1 MFLSSAF
8 AQTVE
13 TPVQHVG
20 EAAQHAKG
28 VFPPFDFSFYES
40 HIFWLII
47 CFGLFYVF
55 ISRIIVPRIGG
66 TIEIRRDRI
75 ASDHDKAERMN
86 MERESAIASYERELS
101 DARSRAI
108 AIAQSSAD
116 EIRNKIDQ
124 ERKKSEVELDKK
136 LAESEERLKKI
147 RNDAM
152 RNVNKIAEATAAE
165 IVEEL
170 IGTKVSA
177 SDATAAV
184 KAVSNLE

>member
-1 MFLSSAF
+1 MFLSSAL

-13 TPVQHVG
+13 TPVEHAG
-20 EAAQHAKG
+20 EAAQHAG
-28 VFPPFDFSFYES
+28 RVFPPFDFSYYEL

-47 CFGLFYVF
+47 CFGLFYIF
-55 ISRIIVPRIGG
+55 ISRVIVPRIGG

-101 DARSRAI
+101 EARSRAI

-116 EIRNKIDQ
+116 EIRNKVDE
-124 ERKKSEVELDKK
+124 ERKKSEAELDKK
-136 LAESEERLKKI
+136 LAESEERIKKI
-147 RNDAM
+147 RNNAM
-152 RNVNKIAEATAAE
+152 GNVNKIAETTAAE

-170 IGTKVSA
+170 IGKKVSA

-184 KAVSNLE
+184 KAVSGLE

>member
-13 TPVQHVG
+13 TPVKHAG

-28 VFPPFDFSFYES
+28 VFPPFDFSYYES

-47 CFGLFYVF
+47 CFGLFYII

-101 DARSRAI
+101 EARSRAI

-116 EIRNKIDQ
+116 EIRGKIDE
-124 ERKKSEVELDKK
+124 ERKKSEAELDKK
-136 LAESEERLKKI
+136 LAESEERIKKI
-147 RNDAM
+147 RDGAM
-152 RNVNKIAEATAAE
+152 GNVNKIAETTAAE
-165 IVEEL
+165 IVEQL

-177 SDATAAV
+177 SQATAAV
-184 KAVSNLE
+184 KSVSGVE